1 MVEVVTVMVGAVS
14 SWVDSVFTIGVLLV
28 VIVTV
33 VVVAGVSVF
42 SFGVVT

>member
-28 VIVTV
+28 VMVTV